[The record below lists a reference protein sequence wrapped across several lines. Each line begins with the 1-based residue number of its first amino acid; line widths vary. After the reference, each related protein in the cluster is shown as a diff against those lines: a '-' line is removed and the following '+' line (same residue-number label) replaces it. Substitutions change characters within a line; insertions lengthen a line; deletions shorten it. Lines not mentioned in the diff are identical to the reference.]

1 MVQDRNLLNLLPR
14 VQNVF
19 EQLHGGVLYIFED
32 AKMYAFELYLL
43 LDTCCSL
50 LIAVRRTYQL
60 CLVRENLGYALMMV

>member
-19 EQLHGGVLYIFED
+19 KQLHGVLYIFED
-32 AKMYAFELYLL
+32 AKMYVFELYLP

-50 LIAVRRTYQL
+50 LIAVRMTYQL
-60 CLVRENLGYALMMV
+60 CLVRENLGYALVMV